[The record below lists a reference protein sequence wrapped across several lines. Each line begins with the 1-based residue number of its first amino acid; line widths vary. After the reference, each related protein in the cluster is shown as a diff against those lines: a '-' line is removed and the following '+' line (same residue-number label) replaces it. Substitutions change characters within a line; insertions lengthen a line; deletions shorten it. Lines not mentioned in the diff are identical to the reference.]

1 MQTPGKEIKS
11 TASVSKAHTHS
22 DLESRLAKLESIA
35 HEKCD
40 GGGSVDEE
48 RIVAIEKRIDEI
60 AEKIMYKL
68 GI

>member
-1 MQTPGKEIKS
+1 MQTGKGVKS
-11 TASVSKAHTHS
+11 SSGATAPHKHS
-22 DLESRLAKLESIA
+22 DLESRLEKLESIA

-48 RIVAIEKRIDEI
+48 RIAAIEKRIDEI

>member
-1 MQTPGKEIKS
+1 MQTPGKEVKS
-11 TASVSKAHTHS
+11 TTSVSTVHTHS

-48 RIVAIEKRIDEI
+48 RVAALEQRLNELS
-60 AEKIMYKL
+60 EKIAYKL

>member
-40 GGGSVDEE
+40 GGGGVDEE
-48 RIVAIEKRIDEI
+48 RIAAIEKRIDEI

>member
-1 MQTPGKEIKS
+1 MQTSGKEVKS
-11 TASVSKAHTHS
+11 TTSVSKVHTHS

-48 RIVAIEKRIDEI
+48 RIASIEKRIDEI

>member
-11 TASVSKAHTHS
+11 TASVAKAHTHS

>member
-1 MQTPGKEIKS
+1 MQTPGKEVKS
-11 TASVSKAHTHS
+11 TTSVSKAHTHS

-48 RIVAIEKRIDEI
+48 RIAAIEKRIDEI

>member
-1 MQTPGKEIKS
+1 MQTPGKEVKS
-11 TASVSKAHTHS
+11 TTSVSTVHTHS

-40 GGGSVDEE
+40 GGGGVDEE
-48 RIVAIEKRIDEI
+48 RIASIEKRIDEI

>member
-1 MQTPGKEIKS
+1 MQTPGKQVKS
-11 TASVSKAHTHS
+11 TTSVSTAHTHS
-22 DLESRLAKLESIA
+22 ELESRLAKLESIA

-48 RIVAIEKRIDEI
+48 RVAALEQRLNELS
-60 AEKIMYKL
+60 EKIAYKL

>member
-1 MQTPGKEIKS
+1 MQTGKGIKS
-11 TASVSKAHTHS
+11 SSGATAPHKHS
-22 DLESRLAKLESIA
+22 DLESRLEKLESIA

-48 RIVAIEKRIDEI
+48 RVAALEQRLNELS
-60 AEKIMYKL
+60 EKIAYKL